1 MSINAISSVSLYE
14 YYYQI
19 NREDERKKKSPI
31 AVEMEEY
38 GLKPTDDEAL
48 NVAMLKRAKELS
60 ALKES
65 QSQTSE
71 VAPSERP
78 WVDLM
83 YQLNLPFNDD
93 PKDDIQDIKDELALL
108 IRGIDD
114 EELSKE
120 VKDLEKYVENLY
132 LNFEQSS
139 IGALDSSI
147 VLNSQLNN
155 LSMLNRANLF

>member
-71 VAPSERP
+71 VTPSERP
-78 WVDLM
+78 WADLM

-120 VKDLEKYVENLY
+120 VKDLEKYVEDLY